1 MKIKDIGRGIDNFQL
16 LIVIGKFGK
25 VHLAQDKHTNKIVAI
40 KVIEKKVLSQED
52 CLKLYVY
59 LLFNENIMNQREV
72 TTLNVLKTHPNV
84 VHLLGFYQDHKRYF
98 IVEVYYCYGSIIY
111 QNYCEGGELFD
122 AITQQHHY
130 REQDAQYVIRSLVNT
145 IAYCHKKKIIH
156 RDLKPENILL
166 RYKNNFRKIAITD
179 FGFARKV

>member
-1 MKIKDIGRGIDNFQL
+1 M
-16 LIVIGKFGK
+16 
-25 VHLAQDKHTNKIVAI
+25 
-40 KVIEKKVLSQED
+40 SQ
-52 CLKLYVY
+52 
-59 LLFNENIMNQREV
+59 IISR
-72 TTLNVLKTHPNV
+72 
-84 VHLLGFYQDHKRYF
+84 F
-98 IVEVYYCYGSIIY
+98 IY
-111 QNYCEGGELFD
+111 
-122 AITQQHHY
+122 Y

>member
-1 MKIKDIGRGIDNFQL
+1 M
-16 LIVIGKFGK
+16 
-25 VHLAQDKHTNKIVAI
+25 
-40 KVIEKKVLSQED
+40 
-52 CLKLYVY
+52 
-59 LLFNENIMNQREV
+59 
-72 TTLNVLKTHPNV
+72 
-84 VHLLGFYQDHKRYF
+84 
-98 IVEVYYCYGSIIY
+98 
-111 QNYCEGGELFD
+111 FD

>member
-1 MKIKDIGRGIDNFQL
+1 MKIDDIGKGISNFQL
-16 LIVIGKFGK
+16 FIVIGKFGI

-40 KVIEKKVLSQED
+40 KVIKKKSLSEEG

-84 VHLLGFYQDHKRYF
+84 IHLLGFYQDHKRYF
-98 IVEVYYCYGSIIY
+98 IVE
-111 QNYCEGGELFD
+111 NYCEGGELFD
-122 AITQQHHY
+122 AIIQQHHY
-130 REQDAQYVIRSLVNT
+130 REQDAQYVIRSLVST

-156 RDLKPENILL
+156 RDLKPDNILL

-179 FGFARKV
+179 FGFACKV